1 MVCASIS
8 PWLPLTVPDFWC
20 GFCVQCCLEA
30 ESQKQGEARVVL
42 PLLFLNALKRRGCAM
57 LRQGWCGSFGL
68 MMKNAGSLC
77 LAAWGHKEDA

>member
-30 ESQKQGEARVVL
+30 ESQKQGEVRVVL

-57 LRQGWCGSFGL
+57 LRHVAPGVVWKFWFNDEECRFPVSCGV
-68 MMKNAGSLC
+68 GS
-77 LAAWGHKEDA
+77 